1 MKSKTTYRILSLFTV
16 LILFIGCKQ
25 EDAPNFHFEYFGL
38 AEGRFVVYD
47 VVEINHDSG
56 LLIHDTLRYQMKTYW
71 GDVYVDNEGREGR
84 EYIVYKRDSVN
95 HPWTLTDVWHGV
107 FDGIR
112 GELVEENQRKVKL
125 VFAPTLSKNWDANAY
140 NLDDELDCYYR
151 DIHSDT
157 IINNYKFDST
167 LVVEQQTYNYLI
179 DSVRMYET
187 YAKHIGL
194 VYKHHVDNH
203 YQFGSTE
210 VVIGKELYVSFITS
224 GWE

>member
-1 MKSKTTYRILSLFTV
+1 MKSKTNYKILSLLTALIV
-16 LILFIGCKQ
+16 LIGCKK
-25 EDAPNFHFEYFGL
+25 ENPPNFHFEYFGL
-38 AEGRFVVYD
+38 AEGRYVVYD
-47 VVEINHDSG
+47 VVEMQHDSA
-56 LLIHDTLRYQMKTYW
+56 LQIHDTLRYQMKTFW
-71 GDVYVDNEGREGR
+71 GNAYVDNEGREAR
-84 EYIVYKRDSVN
+84 EYLIYKRDSVN
-95 HPWTLTDVWHGV
+95 QPWVLSDVWYGL

-125 VFAPTLSKNWDANAY
+125 VFAPTLSKGWDANAY
-140 NLDDELDCYYR
+140 NLDDELECYYR
-151 DIHSDT
+151 EIHQDT
-157 IINNYKFDST
+157 TINNYQFDST
-167 LVVEQQTYNYLI
+167 LVVEQQTYYNLI

-210 VVIGKELYVSFITS
+210 VILGNELYMSFVTS